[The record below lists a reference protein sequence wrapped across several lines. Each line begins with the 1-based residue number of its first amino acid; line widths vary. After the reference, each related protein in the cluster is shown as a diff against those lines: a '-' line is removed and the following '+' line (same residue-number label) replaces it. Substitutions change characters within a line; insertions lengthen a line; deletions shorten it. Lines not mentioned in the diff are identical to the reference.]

1 MALRLSS
8 RQLAS
13 IAEDFAGVRSTF
25 AALDAR
31 VSDADWARRPAPAEW
46 SVAECVAHLNLT
58 SAAMVPRS
66 RAAIDGAPVMPEG
79 EVRAYRGLFLG
90 RLLAAM
96 MGPVRMFGGL
106 KIGKVATPP
115 PFVPGSELPRA
126 SVCEAFHRWQEEELQ
141 LVRQSDGRAIDR
153 VRIASPFRAGAYYD
167 GYSALLILSRHEMR
181 HLVQAERALEA
192 LRR

>member
-1 MALRLSS
+1 MRA
-8 RQLAS
+8 
-13 IAEDFAGVRSTF
+13 TF

-58 SAAMVPRS
+58 SAAMVPRMRTEIE
-66 RAAIDGAPVMPEG
+66 RAPLMPQG
-79 EVRAYRGLFLG
+79 QVRAYRGTFIG
-90 RLLAAM
+90 RLLVSM
-96 MGPVRMFGGL
+96 MGPVRILGGVKL
-106 KIGKVATPP
+106 GKVATPP

-126 SVCEAFHRWQEEELQ
+126 SLCEAFHRWQEEELQ
-141 LVRQSDGRAIDR
+141 LVRQADGRAIDR
-153 VRIASPFRAGAYYD
+153 VRIESPFRAGTFYD